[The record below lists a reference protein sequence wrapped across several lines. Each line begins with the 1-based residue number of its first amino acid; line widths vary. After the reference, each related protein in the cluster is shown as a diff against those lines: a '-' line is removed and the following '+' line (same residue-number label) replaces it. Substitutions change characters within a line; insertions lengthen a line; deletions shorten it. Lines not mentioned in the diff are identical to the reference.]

1 MQNGEDVCS
10 KYLEKYRPPPHLNA
24 EGFFIFMNV
33 DVTIEGSL
41 Q

>member
-1 MQNGEDVCS
+1 MKNGEDVQNIQ
-10 KYLEKYRPPPHLNA
+10 KNIDPPLLNA